1 MNKNNKIRCVAL
13 VAREHGL
20 STLRKLQSTDNHQ
33 ITAIFTHKF
42 NPKSYDA
49 QTKIRDDFEDFQS
62 FASQNKIPLYT
73 IDSTYEKKLLED
85 FVSKNEFEFLLSI
98 SWRYLIPPQVFEKAE
113 FGAINLHR
121 GDLPKYAG
129 VEPIR
134 KALENNEERIAV
146 CCHHI
151 TKNYDEGEVIFK
163 SYHDSNYDKGMS
175 LELNIERLKKEITKY
190 FPELTIK
197 TLKHL
202 TKEDTNEK

>member
-1 MNKNNKIRCVAL
+1 MI
-13 VAREHGL
+13 
-20 STLRKLQSTDNHQ
+20 Q
-33 ITAIFTHKF
+33 
-42 NPKSYDA
+42 P
-49 QTKIRDDFEDFQS
+49 TK
-62 FASQNKIPLYT
+62 
-73 IDSTYEKKLLED
+73 KKLLED
-85 FVSKNEFEFLLSI
+85 IDSKNQFEFLLSI

-202 TKEDTNEK
+202 TKDDTNEK

>member
-1 MNKNNKIRCVAL
+1 MNKKNPIRCIGL

-20 STLRKLQSTDNHQ
+20 TTLKELQSNNNYN
-33 ITAIFTHKF
+33 IIAIFTHKL

-49 QTKIRDDFEDFQS
+49 EQKIRDDFLDFQL
-62 FASQNKIPLYT
+62 FAKKNNIPFYT
-73 IDSTYEKKLLED
+73 IDSLDEKKLVKE
-85 FVSKNEFEFLLSI
+85 FVVENDFEFLISI
-98 SWRYLIPPQVFEKAE
+98 SWRYLIPPNVFEKAR

-129 VEPIR
+129 IEPIKR
-134 KALENNEERIAV
+134 ALENNEKQISV

-163 SYHDSNYDKGMS
+163 CNHDSNYDRRMS
-175 LELNIERLKKEITKY
+175 LEENVIRLKKEITKY
-190 FPELTIK
+190 FPELTIN

-202 TKEDTNEK
+202 GNE